1 MHAAFAS
8 RSSLH
13 VGRGRLGAFV
23 FLVFPF
29 SIAIAAIAAASCA
42 GCGPLDGEGIDAG
55 GEDAEDAGAAD
66 AGGADAGEADAGWS
80 LRPFAAVKCSGS
92 YSCQTPPTDVCASLL
107 DLRVGDAFLV
117 EYDNQGASWAAA
129 PGVFVARFVRGVA
142 AEDSH
147 RATNSNGKNN
157 TATVIFDGDC
167 GLWGRSSYCCSDTD
181 SRSVAITISDAGYA
195 E

>member
-13 VGRGRLGAFV
+13 VGRGRLGVLV
-23 FLVFPF
+23 FLVFP
-29 SIAIAAIAAASCA
+29 ITIAAASCA
-42 GCGPLDGEGIDAG
+42 GGGPPDGGGIDA
-55 GEDAEDAGAAD
+55 EREDAGAPDAGAAG
-66 AGGADAGEADAGWS
+66 AGGADAGETDAGRS

-107 DLRVGDAFLV
+107 ELRVGDAFLV
-117 EYDNQGASWAAA
+117 EYDNHGASWPAA

-147 RATNSNGKNN
+147 RATNGNGKNN

-167 GLWGRSSYCCSDTD
+167 GVWGRSSYCCSDTD